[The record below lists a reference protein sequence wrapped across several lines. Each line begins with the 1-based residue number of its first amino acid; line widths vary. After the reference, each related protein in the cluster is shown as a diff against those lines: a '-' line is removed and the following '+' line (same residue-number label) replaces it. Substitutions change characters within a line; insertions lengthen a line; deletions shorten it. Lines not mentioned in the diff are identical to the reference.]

1 MSVNVAMA
9 TAAWGGAP
17 PGWVLALARESD
29 EGSQKWAGLR
39 IKYSPGVVNAVLKKK
54 YKGNLKR
61 VQTAVEG
68 ALMAATVECPV
79 VGEIG
84 ADKCLQIQ
92 RQALAPT
99 NPERVKLWRAC
110 RGGCRH
116 SRIQGPAF
124 AKPASA
130 GEARSGVLRQAQD
143 EEGEGDGNHDAL

>member
-1 MSVNVAMA
+1 MTNLEIAA
-9 TAAWGGAP
+9 AAWGADLP
-17 PGWVLALARESD
+17 EWVAALAKSCDRSD
-29 EGSQKWAGLR
+29 QKQTAYR
-39 IKYSPGVVNAVLKKK
+39 IGYSPPVVNQVLKRT

-68 ALMAATVECPV
+68 ALMAATVDCPV